1 MSTNKVIWTIR
12 EITEILRQ
20 RQLNKFDV
28 NMGVSGKRGNGKS
41 TIIFKVFN
49 SFKKQGFIERKHQVY
64 AQKDVINLLAMQQFG
79 YCWDDEAINSGYKRD
94 FQNTGQK
101 NLIKIITNY
110 RDNHNIYASAIPFFY
125 SLDKDLR
132 DLIFLHLHVVERGV
146 AVVFLPLADQIH
158 TQDQW
163 DTKNNIKIEEQ
174 ENKRIQKN
182 PSLSFRYQRFSTFAG
197 YIYFGPMSKKQEDNY
212 KKIKKEKRSKS
223 FKESGV
229 ITGDEEVPFIQRVYD
244 LLMQSKLTKDGL
256 IQACIIEGEKYSNV
270 MIKLNGILKD
280 KGESKTAAQLFR
292 TEEILPLKAKGQINQ
307 LVPGFVTEE
316 SLSLV

>member
-1 MSTNKVIWTIR
+1 MSTNKIIWTIR

-28 NMGVSGKRGNGKS
+28 NMGISGKRGNGKS
-41 TIIFKVFN
+41 TLAFKIFN
-49 SFKKQGFIERKHQVY
+49 SFKKQGFNERKHQVY

-110 RDNHNIYASAIPFFY
+110 RDNHNIYASALPFFY

-132 DLIFLHLHVVERGV
+132 DLIFVHFHVIERGV
-146 AVVFLPLADQIH
+146 AVIFLPLADQIH

-182 PSLSFRYQRFSTFAG
+182 PLLTFRYQRFSTFAG
-197 YIYFGPMSKKQEDNY
+197 YVYFGPMSKKQEDFY

-229 ITGDEEVPFIQRVYD
+229 ITGDEEVPFLQRVYD
-244 LLMQSKLTKDGL
+244 LLIQGKLSKDGL
-256 IQACIIEGEKYSNV
+256 IQACIIEGDKYSN
-270 MIKLNGILKD
+270 ILIRLNEALKN
-280 KGESKTAAQLFR
+280 KGETRTASQLFR
-292 TEEILPLKAKGQINQ
+292 TEEILPQRAKSQINQ
-307 LVPGFVTEE
+307 LVPGFVSEE
-316 SLSLV
+316 TLKTS

>member
-1 MSTNKVIWTIR
+1 MSTNKIIWTIR
-12 EITEILRQ
+12 EIIEILKK

-28 NMGVSGKRGNGKS
+28 NIGVSGKRGNGKS
-41 TIIFKVFN
+41 TIIFKIFN

-64 AQKDVINLLAMQQFG
+64 AQKDVINLLAMQQFS

-94 FQNTGQK
+94 FQNIGQK

-110 RDNHNIYASAIPFFY
+110 RDNHNIYASALPFFY

-132 DLIFLHLHVVERGV
+132 DLIFLHLHVIERGV
-146 AVVFLPLADQIH
+146 AVLFLPLADQVH

-182 PSLSFRYQRFSTFAG
+182 PLLSFRYQRFSTFAG
-197 YIYFGPMSKKQEDNY
+197 YVYFGPMSKKQEELY

-229 ITGDEEVPFIQRVYD
+229 ITEEETLPFLQRVYN
-244 LLMQSKLTKDGL
+244 LLIQGKLTKDGL
-256 IQACIIEGEKYSNV
+256 IQACIIEGEKYST
-270 MIKLNGILKD
+270 ILTALNKTLKD
-280 KGESKTAAQLFR
+280 KGETKGPSELFR
-292 TEEILPLKAKGQINQ
+292 TEEILSQRAKSQINQ
-307 LVPGFVTEE
+307 LVPGFVNEE
-316 SLSLV
+316 TLKTS